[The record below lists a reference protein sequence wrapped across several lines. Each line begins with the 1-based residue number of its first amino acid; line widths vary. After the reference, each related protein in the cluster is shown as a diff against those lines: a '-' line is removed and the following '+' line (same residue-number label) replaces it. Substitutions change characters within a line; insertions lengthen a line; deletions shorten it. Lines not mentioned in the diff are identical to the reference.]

1 MKFIPEELTIL
12 DPSPLSSDYAETF
25 VYAPAGKNEEA
36 LGGLY
41 VVGQIQSNKTK
52 KENSQ
57 LLSELAAIIKNEYYR
72 NTVITPRVAFKS
84 ALKKANKF
92 LEEQKT
98 LVKSASLKITILA
111 AALKSNNIHLA
122 RLGAAAAFIFRN
134 NNLQYILPPNTP
146 PLNKP
151 DISFENISSGEV
163 LSSDGLLLA
172 TPQIHKLPETEI
184 IQHLKNVPFA
194 SRLKEYETTFKSVAL
209 IALRPASLKL
219 QRGEPARKR
228 GAEEIGPI
236 SPTRYAGALARRV
249 GPIETPAPTNTVRKN
264 KNKYKLALLV
274 ILVAASSIALIIMG
288 FKFKKE
294 SAADKKEA
302 ESLVEE
308 MIQLKE
314 KTNSLL
320 VLNNES
326 EASELIGLW
335 QEKLQRLNKL
345 NYFSTTRLGLAEDL
359 DKILKS
365 RQKLENIDRLATVVE
380 LENNS
385 ANFDPDGFT
394 LGKNKIIAYNRET
407 IYKFDINR
415 REGNLNVLG
424 ANSDITAVL
433 EHPRDPDKIILL
445 EKNKLV
451 EYTGANDSKNQN
463 IVWDNGAEFKNMG
476 YYKDT
481 FYLLGEDNLIYKLT
495 APKLFEESG
504 ATTAS
509 DTPTTTAAPELTQW
523 TKKDAKINS
532 PILDMAIDGS
542 IYLLSSDNSVTE
554 FVNGAP
560 KGRLKLIETVTKIFT
575 LPNHKNIYLLAP
587 SEGLILVVDK
597 NSVNASGGIKKRL
610 SHPELKDAKS
620 FFINSQER
628 VVYFLKGKTVYSFE
642 I

>member
-25 VYAPAGKNEEA
+25 VYAPAGKNEED

-41 VVGQIQSNKTK
+41 IVGQIQSNKTK

-72 NTVITPRVAFKS
+72 NTVITPRAAFKS

-98 LVKSASLKITILA
+98 LVKSASLKITLLA
-111 AALKSNNIHLA
+111 AALKNNTIHLA
-122 RLGAAAAFIFRN
+122 RLGAAVAFIFRN
-134 NNLQYILPPNTP
+134 NNLQYIMPPNAP
-146 PLNKP
+146 PLNKT
-151 DISFENISSGEV
+151 DIFFENISSGEV
-163 LSSDGLLLA
+163 LASDGLLLA

-194 SRLKEYETTFKSVAL
+194 GRLKEYETTFKSVAL
-209 IALRPASLKL
+209 IVLR
-219 QRGEPARKR
+219 PARKR
-228 GAEEIGPI
+228 GAEEAPASSAIGLIGPI
-236 SPTRYAGALARRV
+236 
-249 GPIETPAPTNTVRKN
+249 GPIAPLTPTNRDLTALTPTDTFPKN
-264 KNKYKLALLV
+264 SRKYKLALLV
-274 ILVAASSIALIIMG
+274 ILVAAGSIALIVVG

-302 ESLVEE
+302 ETLVEE

-320 VLNNES
+320 ALNNES

-365 RQKLENIDRLATVVE
+365 RQKLENIDRLTTVVE

-394 LGKNKIIAYNRET
+394 LGKNKIIVYNRDI

-424 ANSDITAVL
+424 ANSNITAVL

-463 IVWDNGAEFKNMG
+463 IVWDNGAEFKNLS

-495 APKLFEESG
+495 APKLFQESPS
-504 ATTAS
+504 TNSTSSPQAS
-509 DTPTTTAAPELTQW
+509 SEQAPELTQW

-532 PILDMAIDGS
+532 PVLDMAIDGS
-542 IYLLSSDNSVTE
+542 IYLLESDNSVTE
-554 FVNGAP
+554 FVNGAS
-560 KGRLKLIETVTKIFT
+560 KGRLKLIEAATKIFT
-575 LPNHKNIYLLAP
+575 SPNHKNIYLLSP
-587 SEGLILVVDK
+587 QEGLILVVDK
-597 NSVNASGGIKKRL
+597 NSVGASGGIKKRL

-628 VVYFLKGKTVYSFE
+628 AVYFLKGKTGYSFE

>member
-12 DPSPLSSDYAETF
+12 DSSPLSSDYAETF

-84 ALKKANKF
+84 ALRKANKF

-98 LVKSASLKITILA
+98 LVKSASLKITVLA

-122 RLGAAAAFIFRN
+122 RLGPAVAFIFRN
-134 NNLQYILPPNTP
+134 NNLQYIMPPNAP
-146 PLNKP
+146 PLNKT

-172 TPQIHKLPETEI
+172 TPQIHKLPEAEI

-194 SRLKEYETTFKSVAL
+194 SRLKEYQTTFKSVAL
-209 IALRPASLKL
+209 VALRP
-219 QRGEPARKR
+219 GGRKR
-228 GAEEIGPI
+228 GGEDAAI
-236 SPTRYAGALARRV
+236 SPVT
-249 GPIETPAPTNTVRKN
+249 PITPVITLAPTNPNLTSFDLPEPRRSKVR
-264 KNKYKLALLV
+264 NKYKLALLV
-274 ILVAASSIALIIMG
+274 ILVAAGSIALIVVG

-294 SAADKKEA
+294 GAADKKEA

-320 VLNNES
+320 ALNNES

-335 QEKLQRLNKL
+335 QEKLDRLNRL

-365 RQKLENIDRLATVVE
+365 RQKLENIDRLTTVVG

-385 ANFDPDGFT
+385 ANFDPDSFT
-394 LGKNKIIAYNRET
+394 LGKNKIIVYNRET

-424 ANSDITAVL
+424 KNSNIVSAL
-433 EHPRDPDKIILL
+433 EHPRDPEKIILL

-451 EYTGANDSKNQN
+451 EYAGANDSENQN
-463 IVWDNGAEFKNMG
+463 IVWDNGAEFKNLG

-481 FYLLGEDNLIYKLT
+481 FYLLGENNLVYKLT
-495 APKLFEESG
+495 APKLFSETSE
-504 ATTAS
+504 ATTA
-509 DTPTTTAAPELTQW
+509 TTSPPAQPELTQW

-532 PILDMAIDGS
+532 PVLDMAIDGS
-542 IYLLSSDNSVTE
+542 IYLLESDNSVTE
-554 FVNGAP
+554 FVNGAS
-560 KGRLKLIETVTKIFT
+560 KGRLKLIEAVTKIFT
-575 LPNHKNIYLLAP
+575 LPNHKNIYLLSP
-587 SEGLILVVDK
+587 QEGLILVVDK
-597 NSVNASGGIKKRL
+597 NSVDASGGIKKRL

-628 VVYFLKGKTVYSFE
+628 AVYFLKGKTVYSFE

>member
-12 DPSPLSSDYAETF
+12 DSSPLSSDYAETF

-84 ALKKANKF
+84 ALKKANRS

-122 RLGAAAAFIFRN
+122 RLGAATAFIFRN
-134 NNLQYILPPNTP
+134 NNLQYILPPNAP

-151 DISFENISSGEV
+151 DISFENISSGEI
-163 LSSDGLLLA
+163 LSNDGLLLA
-172 TPQIHKLPETEI
+172 THQIHKLPEAEI

-209 IALRPASLKL
+209 IALRPT
-219 QRGEPARKR
+219 RKR
-228 GAEEIGPI
+228 GAEETPASSIGHIGPI
-236 SPTRYAGALARRV
+236 EIPPPTAA
-249 GPIETPAPTNTVRKN
+249 VRKN
-264 KNKYKLALLV
+264 SRKYKLALLV
-274 ILVAASSIALIIMG
+274 ILVAAGSIALIIVG

-294 SAADKKEA
+294 SAANKKEA
-302 ESLVEE
+302 ETLVEE

-320 VLNNES
+320 ALNNES

-365 RQKLENIDRLATVVE
+365 RQKLENIDRLATVLE
-380 LENNS
+380 LKNNS
-385 ANFDPDGFT
+385 ANFDPSDFT
-394 LGKNKIIAYNRET
+394 LGKNKIIVYNRET

-424 ANSDITAVL
+424 ANSNITAAL

-451 EYTGANDSKNQN
+451 EYASANDSKNQN
-463 IVWDNGAEFKNMG
+463 IVWSNGAEFKNLG

-495 APKLFEESG
+495 VPKLFEESPS
-504 ATTAS
+504 TPSTSSPQVEDTVSAS
-509 DTPTTTAAPELTQW
+509 SEPAPELTQW

-532 PILDMAIDGS
+532 TIDMAIDGS
-542 IYLLSSDNSVTE
+542 IYLLASDNSVTE

-597 NSVNASGGIKKRL
+597 NSVDPSGGIKKRL
-610 SHPELKDAKS
+610 SHPELKGAKS

-628 VVYFLKGKTVYSFE
+628 IIYFLKSKTVYSFE

>member
-36 LGGLY
+36 LGCLY
-41 VVGQIQSNKTK
+41 VVGQVQSNKTK

-57 LLSELAAIIKNEYYR
+57 LLSELAAVIKNEYYR
-72 NTVITPRVAFKS
+72 NTVITPRAAFKS
-84 ALKKANKF
+84 ALRKANKF

-98 LVKSASLKITILA
+98 LLKSASPKITILA

-122 RLGAAAAFIFRN
+122 RLGAAVALIFRN
-134 NNLQYILPPNTP
+134 NSLQYILPPNAP

-194 SRLKEYETTFKSVAL
+194 GRLKEYETTFKSVAL
-209 IALRPASLKL
+209 IALRPA
-219 QRGEPARKR
+219 RKR
-228 GAEEIGPI
+228 GAEEAPASSII
-236 SPTRYAGALARRV
+236 SPIE
-249 GPIETPAPTNTVRKN
+249 PIRPAETPAPTAVVRKN
-264 KNKYKLALLV
+264 KNKYKLVLLV
-274 ILVAASSIALIIMG
+274 ILVAASSVALIIAG
-288 FKFKKE
+288 FKLKKE
-294 SAADKKEA
+294 SAANKKEA

-320 VLNNES
+320 ALNNES

-385 ANFDPDGFT
+385 ANFDPSGFT
-394 LGKNKIIAYNRET
+394 LGKNKIIAWLKKQV
-407 IYKFDINR
+407 IH
-415 REGNLNVLG
+415 L
-424 ANSDITAVL
+424 
-433 EHPRDPDKIILL
+433 
-445 EKNKLV
+445 
-451 EYTGANDSKNQN
+451 
-463 IVWDNGAEFKNMG
+463 
-476 YYKDT
+476 T
-481 FYLLGEDNLIYKLT
+481 F
-495 APKLFEESG
+495 
-504 ATTAS
+504 
-509 DTPTTTAAPELTQW
+509 
-523 TKKDAKINS
+523 
-532 PILDMAIDGS
+532 
-542 IYLLSSDNSVTE
+542 
-554 FVNGAP
+554 
-560 KGRLKLIETVTKIFT
+560 
-575 LPNHKNIYLLAP
+575 
-587 SEGLILVVDK
+587 
-597 NSVNASGGIKKRL
+597 
-610 SHPELKDAKS
+610 
-620 FFINSQER
+620 
-628 VVYFLKGKTVYSFE
+628 
-642 I
+642 